1 MHIPPVTPVILCGGS
16 GRRLWPLSRRAF
28 PKQFVPLIGGRS
40 LLELALARVAPLAAG
55 RDVMCVAAEEHR
67 FLVLDAVRAAGVM
80 ARVVLEPAGRDT
92 APAMA
97 LAALIQAPDA
107 LLLFCP
113 ADHHIPDG
121 ETFRAAVGK
130 AAAAAAAGAI
140 VTFGVSPDHPQTAY
154 GYIVCGEA
162 CADGGRAVQRFVEKP
177 DVATAQRLI
186 LDGQAR
192 WNAGIFL
199 LRADVLLAA
208 LAQHAPDILAD
219 CREAM
224 SAAQSDGCF
233 LRPAAV
239 AFARCRA
246 QSVDYAVLEH
256 ADNIVCFPLP
266 CAWSDVG
273 SWDAVAGLSEP
284 DAAANRV
291 QGQGH
296 AVDAHN
302 TYIHAPHRPVV
313 ALGTRDLLI
322 VDTPDAVLVAERGQS
337 SRLKE
342 VVAALEAQDCP
353 EATTHRVVARPWGS
367 YEVIAEGP
375 GFKVKRLLVR
385 PGASLSLQLHHH
397 RAEHWTVVRGVAQVV
412 RGDEQF
418 ALSAHES
425 IDIAA
430 GQPHRLANAADAPL
444 EIIEIQSGSVLD
456 EDDIVR
462 LEDAYGRKAC
472 TSG

>member
-1 MHIPPVTPVILCGGS
+1 MNITPVILCGGS

-28 PKQFVPLIGGRS
+28 PKQFVPLIDGRS
-40 LLELALARVAPLAAG
+40 LLELALERVAPLAEEG
-55 RDVMCVAAEEHR
+55 GVMCVAAEEHR
-67 FLVLDAVRAAGVM
+67 FLVLDALRAAGVE

-97 LAALIQAPDA
+97 LAALSRAPDA

-113 ADHHIPDG
+113 ADHHIPDA
-121 ETFRAAVGK
+121 ETFRAAVGQ
-130 AAAAAAAGAI
+130 AAPAAAAGSI

-162 CADGGRAVQRFVEKP
+162 RADGGYAVQRFVEKP
-177 DVATAQRLI
+177 DVAMAQQLI
-186 LDGQAR
+186 LGGQAC

-208 LAQHAPDILAD
+208 LAQHAPDILAH
-219 CREAM
+219 CRKAM
-224 SAAQSDGCF
+224 AAPQSDGCF
-233 LRPAAV
+233 LRPAAE

-256 ADNIVCFPLP
+256 ADSIVCFPLP

-273 SWDAVAGLSEP
+273 SWDAVAALSAP
-284 DAAANRV
+284 DVCANRV
-291 QGQGH
+291 HGQGH

-322 VDTPDAVLVAERGQS
+322 IDTPDALLVAERGQS
-337 SRLKE
+337 ARLKE
-342 VVAALEAQDCP
+342 VVAGLEAQDCP

-385 PGASLSLQLHHH
+385 PGASLSLQLHRH
-397 RAEHWTVVRGVAQVV
+397 RSEHWTVVRGSARVV
-412 RGDEQF
+412 RGEEQF
-418 ALSAHES
+418 ALSAQES
-425 IDIAA
+425 IDIAT
-430 GQPHRLANAADAPL
+430 GQPHRLANAGSADL
-444 EIIEIQSGSVLD
+444 EIIEIQSGNVLD
-456 EDDIVR
+456 EGDIVR
-462 LEDAYGRKAC
+462 LEDVYGREAAPFD
-472 TSG
+472 